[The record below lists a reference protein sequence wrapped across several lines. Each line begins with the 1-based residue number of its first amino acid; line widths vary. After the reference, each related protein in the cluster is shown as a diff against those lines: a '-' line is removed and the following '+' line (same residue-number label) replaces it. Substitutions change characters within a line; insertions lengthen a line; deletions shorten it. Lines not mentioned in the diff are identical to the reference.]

1 MNTMELI
8 RTRRSIRTFDGRM
21 ISAEQ
26 REQLTEYIRTIT
38 NPYGIA
44 VDFVLLD
51 AKENGLSSP
60 VIEGDTLYGHS
71 GIRLRSWCCMR
82 GRWA

>member
-51 AKENGLSSP
+51 AKESRHPSCFL
-60 VIEGDTLYGHS
+60 T
-71 GIRLRSWCCMR
+71 GIFPRRCKDVMKQSEQHWKR
-82 GRWA
+82 